1 LPAGAGRAIVAA
13 NRDKEG
19 GRLRVLI
26 IDDHPIV
33 ISGCKALLRA
43 SDPEVEVAD
52 AADGEAGF
60 DAYVSFAPDVAAI
73 DINLPGLSGFELT
86 RRILRRDPAARIV
99 IFSMNDD
106 PAFAARAIEAGAKG
120 FVAKNDDP
128 LLFVEALRQV
138 AAGGA
143 YLPAELARKLAF
155 AKAGDGLAQLSPRD
169 LEILR
174 LLAAGDTMAAIADKL
189 NISYK
194 TVANNCTALKQKLG
208 ARSSMDLM
216 RRAIETLAH

>member
-1 LPAGAGRAIVAA
+1 LRILIV
-13 NRDKEG
+13 
-19 GRLRVLI
+19 
-26 IDDHPIV
+26 DDHPIV
-33 ISGCKALLRA
+33 ISGCKALLA
-43 SDPEVEVAD
+43 ADPDIEVTE
-52 AADGEAGF
+52 AADGESGF
-60 DAYVSFAPDVAAI
+60 EAFLASAPDVAVI

-86 RRILRRDPAARIV
+86 RRILRREPSARIV

-128 LLFVEALRQV
+128 MLFVDALRQV
-138 AAGGA
+138 AKGGV
-143 YLPAELARKLAF
+143 YLPPELARKLAF
-155 AKAGDGLAQLSPRD
+155 ARPSERLGQLSARE

-174 LLAAGDTMAAIADKL
+174 LLAAGDTMAVIADKL

-216 RRAIETLAH
+216 RLAMETLP

>member
-1 LPAGAGRAIVAA
+1 M
-13 NRDKEG
+13 
-19 GRLRVLI
+19 RVLI
-26 IDDHPIV
+26 VDDHPIV
-33 ISGCKALLRA
+33 ISGCKALLA
-43 SDPEVEVAD
+43 ADETIEVAE
-52 AADGEAGF
+52 AADGSSGF
-60 DAYVSFAPDVAAI
+60 DAFCAFAPDVAVI

-86 RRILRRDPAARIV
+86 RRILRRDPAARVV

-128 LLFVEALRQV
+128 ALFLDALRQV
-138 AAGGA
+138 AAGGV
-143 YLPAELARKLAF
+143 YLPADLARKLAF
-155 AKAGDGLAQLSPRD
+155 ARPGELLGQLSDRE

-174 LLAAGDTMAAIADKL
+174 LLAAGDTMAAIANKL

-216 RRAIETLAH
+216 RLAMETLA